1 MSITEAN
8 QKKSRAKLNI
18 LLKRKTMIQIMAV
31 VII

>member
-8 QKKSRAKLNI
+8 QGKSRTKLNI
-18 LLKRKTMIQIMAV
+18 LLNRKTMIQIMAV